1 MICMYIYMYSYILY
15 YSIHI
20 YIIYYI
26 MIDDDNI
33 LDKDGGTYSH
43 RDFATLIGI
52 KTCFTL

>member
-1 MICMYIYMYSYILY
+1 M
-15 YSIHI
+15 
-20 YIIYYI
+20 YYI